1 MKNIFIDSDVILDVL
16 TERKPFYSESR
27 KLFDVIEK
35 KLISAY
41 TSTLIIA
48 NLHYII
54 CKAKSKKTADTTI
67 QKLITII
74 RIVAFKEE
82 DIINSINSRFN
93 DFEDGIQN
101 YAAARNNM
109 ECLITRNVKDYKHA
123 NLPIYSPEEIL
134 QITEETTL

>member
-48 NLHYII
+48 NLHCII

>member
-67 QKLITII
+67 RKLITII
-74 RIVAFKEE
+74 RIIPFKED
-82 DIINSINSRFN
+82 DIINSINSRFS

-123 NLPIYSPEEIL
+123 NLPVFSPEEIL
-134 QITEETTL
+134 QITEEATL